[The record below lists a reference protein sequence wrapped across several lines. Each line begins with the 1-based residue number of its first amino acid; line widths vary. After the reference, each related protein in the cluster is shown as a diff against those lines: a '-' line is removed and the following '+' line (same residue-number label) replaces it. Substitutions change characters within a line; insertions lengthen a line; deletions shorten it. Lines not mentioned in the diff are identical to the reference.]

1 MLSSKRESRSMWFVA
16 SHRDRVAAP
25 HSTPY
30 PVRTCSFVFLISEP
44 SERMLKGISVL
55 PVQ

>member
-1 MLSSKRESRSMWFVA
+1 MLSSKRESKSMWFVA

-30 PVRTCSFVFLISEP
+30 PVRTWSFVFLISEP